1 MFRVLSKTLN
11 MSFCLHFF
19 PQIRQTKRTFRAHTT
34 TTNTHKMIPSRTSHS
49 SSIGPGVVP
58 RGADPAYDE
67 EVKREYD
74 LRKNIPHLGKGSKGR
89 PFSIDPSVG
98 VMTRTQYVLF
108 FLFFSSLDDLLLF
121 FDATLVKAVRLAVCY
136 TLCARGEKGERDF
149 SRSLL
154 TSVRSKDE

>member
-1 MFRVLSKTLN
+1 M
-11 MSFCLHFF
+11 
-19 PQIRQTKRTFRAHTT
+19 RQTLKRTFRAHKT

-108 FLFFSSLDDLLLF
+108 FLFFPSLDDLLLF

>member
-1 MFRVLSKTLN
+1 MPS
-11 MSFCLHFF
+11 FF
-19 PQIRQTKRTFRAHTT
+19 PSNATDKTYVSRAHTT

-89 PFSIDPSVG
+89 PFSIDPNVG
-98 VMTRTQYVLF
+98 VMTRTQCVLF

-121 FDATLVKAVRLAVCY
+121 FDATSVKAVRLAVCY
-136 TLCARGEKGERDF
+136 ALCARGEKGERDF